1 MGCPLIEL
9 DPSWRLGDMR
19 KPPNKDWE
27 YKLIWLGLG
36 GIMICVFVLVV
47 LVFFNSD
54 HWRLVRSLMK
64 KPPKKWDPRH
74 AWPWDPN
81 APSISSNSSSSISKS
96 PSDPISSLELAAV
109 DAKDVEEGKLRN
121 PRTVNPPRK
130 WRVMVAP
137 QSPSVI
143 SFPSIGSENVK
154 KSAKV
159 AKAQPKNVQPAKSA
173 AFKRPRN
180 AAKDL
185 EVKKMPKK
193 KKKK

>member
-9 DPSWRLGDMR
+9 DPSWRLDDIR

-47 LVFFNSD
+47 IFFFRSD
-54 HWRLVRSLMK
+54 HWKLIRSLMK

-81 APSISSNSSSSISKS
+81 APSISSESSSSISKS
-96 PSDPISSLELAAV
+96 RSCTISSLELAAV

-121 PRTVNPPRK
+121 PRSVNPPRK
-130 WRVMVAP
+130 SRVMVAP
-137 QSPSVI
+137 
-143 SFPSIGSENVK
+143 
-154 KSAKV
+154 
-159 AKAQPKNVQPAKSA
+159 
-173 AFKRPRN
+173 
-180 AAKDL
+180 
-185 EVKKMPKK
+185 
-193 KKKK
+193 